1 MQVGGEW
8 KGKNLP
14 SRLASGMAQWA
25 RNALRAQYAKMKQKT
40 TLIRTKAAIQGKSLP
55 LVFCL
60 FTVLWLPY
68 LACFTHAFFVGRAFE
83 VTFTSTKFCGHKLP
97 PTEEAVP
104 AQTTLFGPIVF
115 QALFSTQGKEG
126 RPPMIYAQICDPVQM
141 WGFINSK
148 IVAV

>member
-1 MQVGGEW
+1 M
-8 KGKNLP
+8 GKKCIESTIRKNETKDDIDLHK
-14 SRLASGMAQWA
+14 SCHSG
-25 RNALRAQYAKMKQKT
+25 KKFT
-40 TLIRTKAAIQGKSLP
+40 FG
-55 LVFCL
+55 FCL

-104 AQTTLFGPIVF
+104 AQTTLFGAMVF
-115 QALFSTQGKEG
+115 EALFSTQGKEG